1 MNYLILGAAG
11 LIGSNLSSFL
21 KAKGHQLQEID
32 IAYSP
37 QQDLRIYE
45 NKFVIEAIEK
55 CDFVFF
61 LAFDVGGYK
70 YLQKNQYGFAFI
82 DNNIRIQ
89 ANVFE
94 LLKRYNKKFIFTST
108 QLSAVRY
115 LPYGTLKI
123 VGEHYTESLGGLVAR
138 LWNVYGKETTGNKAH
153 VITDFIQMAK
163 EKKQI
168 KMLTDGSEERQFLYV
183 TDCVEALITLME
195 NYESIDRKMPLHITS
210 FEWISIRNVAEVISK
225 LMNNIPII
233 EGNYQDSVQIHN
245 KNEPEKDILTI
256 WQPKTNLVQG
266 INQLINIL

>member
-21 KAKGHQLQEID
+21 QSKGHQLQEID
-32 IAYSP
+32 IAYSSE
-37 QQDLRIYE
+37 QDLRIYE
-45 NKFVIEAIEK
+45 NKLVVAAIEK

-70 YLQKNQYGFAFI
+70 YLYKNQYSFEFI

-123 VGEHYTESLGGLVAR
+123 VGEHYTEALGGLVAR
-138 LWNVYGKETTGNKAH
+138 LWNVYGSEQMGNKSH
-153 VITDFIQMAK
+153 VITDFVAMAK
-163 EKKQI
+163 NDKKI
-168 KMLTDGSEERQFLYV
+168 KMLTDGSEERQFLAV
-183 TDCVEALITLME
+183 QDCVACLYLLSEL
-195 NYESIDRKMPLHITS
+195 YHKIDRKMSLHITS
-210 FEWISIRNVAEVISK
+210 FEWVSIRKIAELISQ
-225 LMNNIPII
+225 LSNNIPIVA
-233 EGNYQDSVQIHN
+233 GNYNNDVQIHN

-256 WQPKTNLVQG
+256 WQPKITLTQG
-266 INQLINIL
+266 ISQLINLV